1 MSRSAHSHGF
11 VEDASYAEIMK
22 YLQCAS
28 ISSWVFGRSHCFI
41 VHQGILVVSDHV
53 VARISTLLRRLTGVV
68 TCHLTRRMSL
78 SSLTDTRPVAWQWGS
93 GKPGGTA
100 SEVATEGELTMETKN
115 GNEVKKKADPENP
128 AVRVERS
135 GHDVVKRASEL
146 EVEEKGDNHK
156 EGSKDD
162 EKKDAEAEKKDDEAE
177 EKKDDEEEKNDD
189 KENGDDIEEE
199 TNGDAQA
206 GDKRKA
212 EDDAE
217 EKSDDKAADK
227 KADKAE
233 KPKENGDKPPP
244 KKKGRPAKNA
254 NGPKA
259 DKPKKEPKKAAT
271 ETGEPRRSGRNR

>member
-1 MSRSAHSHGF
+1 
-11 VEDASYAEIMK
+11 V
-22 YLQCAS
+22 QS
-28 ISSWVFGRSHCFI
+28 I
-41 VHQGILVVSDHV
+41 
-53 VARISTLLRRLTGVV
+53 GVV
-68 TCHLTRRMSL
+68 TCRLTRRISYN
-78 SSLTDTRPVAWQWGS
+78 SLTNTCSVAWQWGS

-146 EVEEKGDNHK
+146 EVEEKGDKHNDD
-156 EGSKDD
+156 SKDD
-162 EKKDAEAEKKDDEAE
+162 EKKDAEAEKSE
-177 EKKDDEEEKNDD
+177 EKSEEKEDDEEEKDDD
-189 KENGDDIEEE
+189 KENGDDAEE

-227 KADKAE
+227 KATKADE
-233 KPKENGDKPPP
+233 PKENGDKPPP

-254 NGPKA
+254 NAPKA

-271 ETGEPRRSGRNR
+271 ETGEPRRSGRTDKQSMPSLCSFSHRSSTR